1 MRLSV
6 ASLRN
11 VEAEM
16 KAKDLAEAPT
26 VKTKE
31 QIEKEAQEAKK
42 GGGEKAAAG
51 GEPAP
56 AKKSVWRRQFRQL
69 PEAKAVALFADVVG
83 DMFILGVAGGLL
95 IFEYWRSS
103 GKPDQNLERIKVLTE
118 RVDELTSKEEEL
130 LKAEEKQRVRMDQL
144 EEALRGLKDPK
155 SKKPLLPSLQPSE
168 PQPQPT

>member
-11 VEAEM
+11 VDAEM

-42 GGGEKAAAG
+42 GDGEKAAG

-103 GKPDQNLERIKVLTE
+103 GKPDQNLERIKALTE
-118 RVDELTSKEEEL
+118 RVEELTEKEEEL

-168 PQPQPT
+168 PQLQST